1 MILIVIHCSRLTK
14 PLAVNVTL
22 LGLGGGFPPELSVY
36 QPLASVETAGMFHDG
51 LTDALETLLCAAVS
65 TTVPETDHL
74 FVGVG
79 VGDGSV
85 GEPLDA
91 DPPPPHAATHRTIN
105 VVEAR

>member
-1 MILIVIHCSRLTK
+1 MSAGRPPV
-14 PLAVNVTL
+14 AVNVTL

-79 VGDGSV
+79 DGSV
-85 GEPLDA
+85 GEPLDPDA
-91 DPPPPHAATHRTIN
+91 PPPHPATHSTIN
-105 VVEAR
+105 VLKPR